1 MTVRSSFWKREGT
14 LLKVILWATGALFI
28 GIMIVTWVAS
38 ERADPVLLDLETGEP
53 IRKDAPPDPD

>member
-14 LLKVILWATGALFI
+14 LLKVILWATAALFF

-53 IRKDAPPDPD
+53 IRKDADPD

>member
-1 MTVRSSFWKREGT
+1 VTVRSSFWKKEGT
-14 LLKVILWATGALFI
+14 LLKVLLWVIGALFI

-53 IRKDAPPDPD
+53 IPRDAPPD